1 MKNYSEYLGK
11 SSIYEREVILKYQ
24 LFNSLFLGLPFDAN
38 EETGSL
44 LITFAKKCSDGLLH
58 GKTAPEIVQ
67 EFFDSIF
74 LSAEEQTK
82 LLLKFIQFIERQV
95 VLFDALED
103 AAFAKINDLRGA
115 GTIDYLMNKVQAEGS
130 SYNHKLQQLIF
141 NYRTRLVLTAH
152 PTQFYPTNVLVII
165 GELRNAIINNN
176 LDLIKD
182 LILQLGLTSFV
193 NKDKPTPI
201 DEAKSLIW
209 YLEYIFYYV
218 ASDIQ
223 AKLPTMATNLEIG
236 FWPGGDR
243 DGNPYVTA
251 KVTKEVSEKLR
262 NAITKCYLHDIHNLR
277 KRLTFDGI
285 EEQINLIA
293 KKLRLNQYQSSSEL
307 LQDLEQIIADLNQNY
322 LGTFTHL
329 VQELIIKVKLFDF
342 YFAKIDI
349 RQNSAIHKQ
358 VVTELMAQF
367 QPDVDYASLSEEE
380 KINLLYSSKNNQ
392 IDNSNLSPLANEII
406 DTIRVVGEVQQINGS
421 ASIERYIISNTDSI
435 SSVLE
440 VLWLQSIVNK
450 LHTETTAQFNIVPLF
465 ETIDDLTHAETIME
479 YLFNLPWYQ
488 DHLKGSKNVQTIML
502 GFSDGTKDGGYLMAN
517 WAIFQAKKRLSKLAA
532 KYSIQVIFFDGRGGP
547 PSRGGGDMFSFYQS
561 IAEEID
567 AHDIQLTVQGQ
578 TISANYGTYDSA
590 RFNIEN
596 LLSAGLNGKIFA
608 TGQSGITA
616 DEEELLAQLA
626 QLSYNYYT
634 ELRDNPLFV
643 PYLEKITPL
652 KYLAEA
658 NIGSRP
664 ARRSNGSL
672 RLEDLRAIPFGG
684 AWMQMKQNILGYY
697 GIGSAISSLIST
709 DHGNVER
716 LTNLYKNSLFFKGL
730 VDNSRQSLA
739 QSNFAISRHLQ
750 VDAQFGSLWR
760 KIYAEAQ
767 LAQQMLLLI
776 SGHDRLIDN
785 NPIKSK
791 SISER
796 ESIIMPLL
804 IIQQYAMNK
813 VRHIDDKFSDEY
825 DRYEKI
831 IKRSLAASI
840 NASRNSI

>member
-38 EETGSL
+38 EEIGTL
-44 LITFAKKCSDGLLH
+44 LLTFTKKCSDGLSH

-67 EFFDSIF
+67 DFFYTIA

-130 SYNHKLQQLIF
+130 IYSHKLQQLIF

-165 GELRNAIINNN
+165 GELRDAIINNN

-209 YLEYIFYYV
+209 YLEHIFYFV
-218 ASDIQ
+218 AADIQ
-223 AKLPTMATNLEIG
+223 AKLPTVNTNLEIG

-251 KVTKEVSEKLR
+251 KVTKEVAEKLR
-262 NAITKCYLHDIHNLR
+262 SAITKCYLRDIHNLR
-277 KRLTFDGI
+277 KRLTFNGI
-285 EEQINLIA
+285 EEQVDAIA
-293 KKLRLNQYQSSSEL
+293 KKLRLNQYSLAQEL
-307 LQDLEQIIADLNQNY
+307 LQDLEQIIIDLNHNY
-322 LGTFTHL
+322 LSTFTHL
-329 VQELIIKVKLFDF
+329 VQEFIIKVKLFDF

-349 RQNSAIHKQ
+349 RQNSAIHRQ
-358 VVTELMAQF
+358 VVSELLQ
-367 QPDVDYASLSEEE
+367 QITPDLDYANLEEE
-380 KINLLYSSKNNQ
+380 QKINLLYTSKN
-392 IDNSNLSPLANEII
+392 STFETKELSPLAKEII
-406 DTIRVVGEVQQINGS
+406 ETIQVIGEVQKMNGS
-421 ASIERYIISNTDSI
+421 AAIERYIISNTDSI
-435 SSVLE
+435 SSILE
-440 VLWLQSIVNK
+440 VQWLQSIVNK
-450 LHTETTAQFNIVPLF
+450 TAATTARFNIVPLF
-465 ETIDDLTHAETIME
+465 ETIDDLSHAETIME

-488 DHLKGSKNVQTIML
+488 EHLQSWNNIQTIML

-517 WAIFQAKKRLSKLAA
+517 WSIFQAKKRLSKLAA
-532 KYSIQVIFFDGRGGP
+532 KYNIQVVFFDGRGGP

-561 IAEEID
+561 IAQEID

-596 LLSAGLNGKIFA
+596 LLSAGLNGKIFT
-608 TGQSGITA
+608 TGQTAITS

-626 QLSYNYYT
+626 QLSYDYYA
-634 ELRDNPLFV
+634 ELRDSPLFV

-652 KYLAEA
+652 KYLSEA

-664 ARRSNGSL
+664 ARRNNGSL

-697 GIGSAISSLIST
+697 GIGSAISALISKNH
-709 DHGNVER
+709 DNVAR
-716 LTNLYKNSLFFKGL
+716 LTKLYKNSLFFKGL

-750 VDAQFGSLWR
+750 VDAQFGTLWR

-776 SGHDRLIDN
+776 SGHDSLIDN
-785 NPIKSK
+785 NPIKSR

-796 ESIIMPLL
+796 ENIIMPLL
-804 IIQQYAMNK
+804 IIQQYAMN
-813 VRHIDDKFSDEY
+813 VIRHIDDKSSPEY
-825 DRYEKI
+825 EFCEKL